1 MRGREFPVILYF
13 FPVNQGLSG
22 NYERALAIVEK
33 SLGPEHPHVA
43 ASLNN
48 LALLYEAQGK
58 YVEAEPLYKR
68 ARVIW
73 EKALGP
79 DHPQVVLGLE
89 NYAALLR
96 KTGRSTEAD
105 RLEARAMA
113 IRTKHARENPAK

>member
-1 MRGREFPVILYF
+1 MHGHEFPVILYF

-48 LALLYEAQGK
+48 LALLYQAQDR
-58 YVEAEPLYKR
+58 YAEAELFYSWSL
-68 ARVIW
+68 AIY

-79 DHPQVVLGLE
+79 EHPDVATSLE
-89 NYAALLR
+89 NYALLLR
-96 KTGRSTEAD
+96 KISRRAEAAKMN
-105 RLEARAMA
+105 ARAKA
-113 IRTKHARENPAK
+113 IRAKHARESG